1 MCRTRGRDPAKN
13 EVGEKKAPGVALKAG
28 RKLGKPSMKYE
39 FRNAEGEKE
48 DFLEQDMDVEMSP
61 RHPGDLSKDD
71 APVSNSKSVNPRF
84 QPVTTKIH
92 FVTPG
97 GEATGELV
105 SAYPSQLCVRVDP
118 ARKMLIYDACD
129 HLPELVLDF
138 YPTTQ
143 RRAFNACKTWN
154 RLTSQLDHDRS
165 PAAYTPTNVMLHP
178 HLVENA
184 QDCPQ
189 HWEAPKPKQPTQPAH
204 VPQDNQM
211 LLYYKANFCDL
222 CESSVHRV
230 RFPLASV
237 IGLRLQPGK
246 KPSAKDDHL
255 SVPHVLILELRHA
268 TRHYIYGEANELTE
282 LALYLLE
289 ICPELKA
296 VYNGGGNTLHP
307 RAPGATVCLAPSV
320 APPSAGSALGGHT
333 ESAAAAPL
341 PCLRG
346 VIPGLAG
353 WQRWYDKLI
362 CNPALGGAYNP
373 DRLPLASLSGEQMQD
388 IARFVRVQGQV
399 SIPPL
404 VVLGLMEVCDTL
416 GLIHHATFGDD
427 GSGSDDD
434 VSMGVGGS
442 SSRTEEDEVPP
453 RRHRCSR
460 PGCNMEGEKQCGGCR
475 SVRYCSPGCQKMHCK
490 SHRAACKAKQSQAA

>member
-1 MCRTRGRDPAKN
+1 MDYGLRPWKGTNWFYKTRSPHRLQLDALLRFHA

-28 RKLGKPSMKYE
+28 RKLGKPSTKYE

-48 DFLEQDMDVEMSP
+48 DFLEQDMDAEMSP
-61 RHPGDLSKDD
+61 RHPGDLRKDD

-118 ARKMLIYDACD
+118 ARKMLIHDACD
-129 HLPELVLDF
+129 HLPELVLDI

-143 RRAFNACKTWN
+143 RRTFNACKAWN

-189 HWEAPKPKQPTQPAH
+189 HWDAPKPKQPTQPANM
-204 VPQDNQM
+204 PPDNQM

-222 CESSVHRV
+222 CEFSVHR
-230 RFPLASV
+230 
-237 IGLRLQPGK
+237 
-246 KPSAKDDHL
+246 
-255 SVPHVLILELRHA
+255 
-268 TRHYIYGEANELTE
+268 
-282 LALYLLE
+282 

-307 RAPGATVCLAPSV
+307 RAPGATVCLAPSA
-320 APPSAGSALGGHT
+320 APPAAGSALGGHT

-353 WQRWYDKLI
+353 WQRWYEKLI

-434 VSMGVGGS
+434 VSMGVSGR
-442 SSRTEEDEVPP
+442 SSRTEEDGVPP

-460 PGCNMEGEKQCGGCR
+460 PGCNMEGEKRCGGCR

-490 SHRAACKAKQSQAA
+490 AHRAACKAKRPQAA